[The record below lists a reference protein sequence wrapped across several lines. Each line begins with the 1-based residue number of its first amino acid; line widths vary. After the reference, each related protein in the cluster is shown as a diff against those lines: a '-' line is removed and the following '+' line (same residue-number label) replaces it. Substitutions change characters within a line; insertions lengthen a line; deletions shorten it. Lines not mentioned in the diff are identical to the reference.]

1 MVHEKTGKRTEEIID
16 VPGMVQYDLPPS
28 PSADVTKRSID
39 LTEVRTHR
47 SPNWD
52 GITGTVC
59 IPKL

>member
-1 MVHEKTGKRTEEIID
+1 MVHEKTEKRTEEIID
-16 VPGMVQYDLPPS
+16 VPGMAQYEPPP

-59 IPKL
+59 IPKI

>member
-1 MVHEKTGKRTEEIID
+1 MVHEKTEKRTKEIID
-16 VPGMVQYDLPPS
+16 VPGMAQYDPPP

-39 LTEVRTHR
+39 LKELRTHR